1 MATIILRTGSKVII
15 TLNQSKRHASN
26 FSAALLDFHATV
38 YADSPAGF
46 AAPRS
51 CGLVFSTPNREA
63 SMPTRILLA
72 ESDCVLRASLAE
84 QLQLEG
90 CEVVAAGSALDAAHA
105 ARTGTFAFAI
115 IGLEDGEGTA
125 AALREAG
132 LGAPLLVLGECA
144 TQESLAKPFRFSA
157 LLARMHALLTHHA
170 ASGDAVVRIGPY
182 TFHPSAKLLEVDG
195 RKVRLTEKETN
206 ILKFLHASAGTVPRD
221 ILLHEVWGYGPAV
234 ATHTLETHIYRL
246 RKKIEQDP
254 ARAQILL
261 TEGGGYRLSA

>member
-1 MATIILRTGSKVII
+1 
-15 TLNQSKRHASN
+15 
-26 FSAALLDFHATV
+26 
-38 YADSPAGF
+38 
-46 AAPRS
+46 
-51 CGLVFSTPNREA
+51 
-63 SMPTRILLA
+63 MPTRILLA
-72 ESDCVLRASLAE
+72 ESDSVLRASLAE
-84 QLQLEG
+84 QLQHEG
-90 CEVVAAGSALDAAHA
+90 HDVMA
-105 ARTGTFAFAI
+105 ARTAEDAVHAVRGGSFAFAI
-115 IGLEDGEGTA
+115 IGLDDGDSAA
-125 AALREAG
+125 AALRAAG
-132 LGAPLLVLGECA
+132 LSAPLLLLGEST

-170 ASGDAVVRIGPY
+170 ASSDAAVRIGPY
-182 TFHPSAKLLEVDG
+182 TFHPSAKLLQAGG

-206 ILKFLHASAGTVPRD
+206 ILKFLHANTGTVSRD